1 MASFYFSPDPVDKPV
16 ETSLTLCSSALVNDD
31 RVLYALSVCVSVC
44 LYGQAER
51 PKERRKG
58 EEEQN
63 VHVCIP
69 SVAWLPLNF
78 RSVSRSSVNY

>member
-1 MASFYFSPDPVDKPV
+1 MC
-16 ETSLTLCSSALVNDD
+16 LLN
-31 RVLYALSVCVSVC
+31 VCVCECGRV
-44 LYGQAER
+44 EK

-69 SVAWLPLNF
+69 LLLG
-78 RSVSRSSVNY
+78 YL